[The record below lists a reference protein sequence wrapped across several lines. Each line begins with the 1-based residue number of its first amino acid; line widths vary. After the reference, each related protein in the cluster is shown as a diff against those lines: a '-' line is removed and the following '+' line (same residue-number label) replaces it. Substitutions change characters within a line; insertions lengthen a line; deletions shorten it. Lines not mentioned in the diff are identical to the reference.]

1 MVIEKDPETTIRID
15 IGRDGPIEVTFRES
29 QLYSGWIE
37 NEIRHRLES
46 YGLPKPIADD
56 LTGRIVERLRAAVE
70 RRRAVE
76 SALDAIGGGRRLGG
90 GALRD
95 PLAFVANRDWWGNND
110 GGIRGFFAY
119 VQGYYETVWS
129 VGVELIIVDGSTD
142 FESLGNANAGEYA
155 AVVVLAGHGSIVDGN
170 YVLQGG
176 INGWV
181 MLSFIDKIM
190 VSGDGRRGV
199 SAGSCFAGH
208 MWVRPVAEKRLRTQV
223 KGGDLVNP
231 VYSTTDVVPELEAV
245 SEGIGLRVIPSG
257 AGLRILENLSTFYG
271 TGGGLP
277 CYVDFYAATKTY
289 VVGP

>member
-1 MVIEKDPETTIRID
+1 MVIEKDPETTIRIN
-15 IGRDGPIEVTFRES
+15 IGRSEPTEITFRES
-29 QLYSGWIE
+29 ELFSGWIE
-37 NEIRHRLES
+37 NEIRHRLEGYS
-46 YGLPKPIADD
+46 LPMPIVDD
-56 LTGRIVERLRAAVE
+56 LTRRIVEGLRAAVE

-76 SALDAIGGGRRLGG
+76 SALDAIGGGRRPGG

-95 PLAFVANRDWWGNND
+95 PLAFVANGDWWDSND

-119 VQGYYETVWS
+119 VQGYYEMVWG
-129 VGVELIIVDGSTD
+129 VGVDLLIVDASTD
-142 FESLGNANAGEYA
+142 FGVLGNSNADNYA
-155 AVVVLAGHGSIVDGN
+155 AAVLLTGHGSIVDGN
-170 YVLQGG
+170 YILQGG

-208 MWVRPVAEKRLRTQV
+208 KWVRGVAEKRLHTQV

-245 SEGIGLRVIPSG
+245 SEGIGLRIIPSG
-257 AGLRILENLSTFYG
+257 AGLRILENISAFYG

-289 VVGP
+289 VIGP